1 MTAACLCT
9 RSCCLSRQRGGQ
21 QFAQQLKNVPF
32 ISHSHTCTLWCSA
45 RQFLRHHHHHHTVL
59 HPINNQHPS
68 ERLSSYS
75 SMSLETLTQSFYL
88 QHAIKGLG
96 VSQTLQG
103 IATKQLLL
111 HTMHDQV

>member
-1 MTAACLCT
+1 
-9 RSCCLSRQRGGQ
+9 
-21 QFAQQLKNVPF
+21 
-32 ISHSHTCTLWCSA
+32 
-45 RQFLRHHHHHHTVL
+45 
-59 HPINNQHPS
+59 
-68 ERLSSYS
+68 
-75 SMSLETLTQSFYL
+75 MSLETLTQSFYL